1 MKVAELR
8 RRVRNSWRHHEIG
21 ITIGLLLLLLAV
33 VYFSSNIFITVEAGH
48 RGILWSRFS
57 GTVTDRFFPEGL
69 HVIAP
74 WNVMAIYDVR
84 FQTVNSSIPVLS
96 KDGLS
101 IGVEITAR
109 YRPSDKQLGHLHQQ
123 VGPDYVKTVVLPEVG
138 NAVRLV
144 ISRYRPDELY
154 AAGFAEIEKQIVAV
168 SREQI
173 HERYVTLDDVLVRA
187 LVLPVPV
194 AEAIQRK
201 LEQEQA
207 SLEMKFRLARER
219 QEAERKTIEATGIRS
234 FGDIA
239 GASLTAGYLRLR
251 GIEATLEL
259 AKSTNA
265 KVIVIGSG
273 TSGGQPLIFDADMFG
288 ASPPVTPA
296 PRVPPR

>member
-1 MKVAELR
+1 MKIAELR
-8 RRVRNSWRHHEIG
+8 RRMRANWRHHEIG
-21 ITIGLLLLLLAV
+21 ITLTLLLLLLAV
-33 VYFSSNIFITVEAGH
+33 VYFSSNIFISIDAGH
-48 RGILWSRFS
+48 RGVLWSRFT
-57 GTVTDRFFPEGL
+57 GTVTNRLYPEGL

-74 WNVMAIYDVR
+74 WDVLAVYDVR
-84 FQTVNSSIPVLS
+84 YQTIDHSFQVLS

-109 YRPSDKQLGHLHQQ
+109 YRPSDKQLGNLHKQ

-144 ISRYRPDELY
+144 VSGYRPDELY
-154 AAGFAEIEKQIVAV
+154 ATGFAEIEKQIVAI
-168 SREQI
+168 SKQEIRERFI
-173 HERYVTLDDVLVRA
+173 TLDDVLIRA

-207 SLEMKFRLARER
+207 ALEMKFRLERER
-219 QEAERKTIEATGIRS
+219 QEADRKAIEATGIKS

-239 GASLTAGYLRLR
+239 GNSLTAGYLRLR

-259 AKSTNA
+259 ARSTNA

-296 PRVPPR
+296 PRVTPR